1 MLKETIQTATIEAM
15 KSKDAFIVGV
25 LRMLS
30 ASILTK
36 EKDLRYKLTK
46 DPAFAK
52 ASAGEENLEKESQL
66 TDEQTIEV
74 VSSEIKKRKDAITLY
89 EKGNR
94 PELAENEKKEIEV
107 LKKYL
112 PEQLGEEE
120 LRKLVAESITKTG
133 ATEIK
138 DTGKIMADLMP
149 QVKGK
154 ADNSEI
160 SKIIKELLSK

>member
-1 MLKETIQTATIEAM
+1 MLKEKIQKETTEAM
-15 KSKDAFIVGV
+15 KSGDQILVGT

-30 ASILTK
+30 AAIITK
-36 EKDLRYKLTK
+36 EKEARYKLTK

-52 ASAGEENLEKESQL
+52 ASAGEESLEKESKL
-66 TDEQTIEV
+66 SDEKIIEV
-74 VSSEIKKRKDAITLY
+74 LSSEIKKRKDAIVLY
-89 EKGNR
+89 VQGNR
-94 PELAENEKKEIEV
+94 PELAEKEQKEIEII
-107 LKKYL
+107 KKYL
-112 PEQLGEEE
+112 PEQLSDEE
-120 LRKLVAESITKTG
+120 LRKLVAESIQKTG

-154 ADNSEI
+154 AEGSEI